1 MKPAEASANAA
12 EDDESILPVGYL
24 QKLHYSAKDKSKLT
38 QIKQDL
44 KNSKTGQKRGRK
56 VQNFH
61 EYCEHT
67 TNRIKELKQELADPA
82 TGED

>member
-1 MKPAEASANAA
+1 MRHAA
-12 EDDESILPVGYL
+12 HAQEDEEDESILPVGYL
-24 QKLHYSAKDKSKLT
+24 QKQQYSAQDKSKLT

-44 KNSKTGQKRGRK
+44 NNSKAGLKRGRK

-67 TNRIKELKQELADPA
+67 TQRIKELKQELADSN
-82 TGED
+82 TNED